1 MTTLTLTGIF
11 VVFDD
16 VNDTTSSVGTA
27 TFTVQ
32 FPNAGAVLNYTLLPG
47 TEPDDLPLVD
57 IGGTEPLSATVNGFD
72 VLNNDDI
79 ETSLGFIQTPE
90 GTHVLLAFFDP
101 VQGVDAIF
109 QIGGDPLTLPTT
121 VEGFNALDDS
131 ITNVGVAS
139 GAFAPGVN
147 IPITSLGGEITG
159 GDVNPIEGTDGDD
172 VLVGTAGDD
181 LITTGNAT
189 PNGDLVVGSAGND
202 TIDMSGNDGLNAF
215 VVLDYRGLNGPLDAT
230 IDGAANTGS
239 VDKGADGTDTLLDVR
254 QPLEAGANN
263 GGLSILGSLSGANSF
278 TVAPD
283 AGQWI
288 SVRGGAGTDSYEI
301 NGEGF
306 VRLDFAFTGAT
317 VGAQVN
323 LATGVIAD
331 DGSGNAETI
340 TGTNNIWEVRG
351 TDNADVLIGSDA
363 NESFISR
370 GGNDTIDGGDGFDR
384 LRYDRF
390 GVSGINA
397 DLAAGTVTG
406 VWDGNAFADTVSNIE
421 WLRGS
426 NGNDVIMANDSGIR
440 MEGRNGDDTLV
451 GGLGNDTF
459 VGGSGANTFV
469 FRGGFDSISD
479 FTVGVDSLVIDIA
492 GLTQADV
499 DAAMQDVLFFEGQY
513 FVTFGEAQN
522 IGFNGLNEE
531 QIQSI
536 QATLDISDPGPS
548 VINGTDGDDF
558 LEGTAGDDLIITGN
572 ATPNG
577 DFVVGSA
584 GNDTIDM
591 SGNDGVDGFVTLG
604 YNSLGSGIAVTID
617 GAANTGTVD
626 KGANGTDTLIGVE
639 QPLFAGFG
647 NGGLGVIGTA
657 GDDVFNLSPGANQ
670 WMQVRGGDGADSYEI
685 NGEGFVRLD
694 FAFTGAT
701 GGAQVNLATGVI
713 ADDGFGNAETIT
725 GTNSI
730 WEVRGTDN
738 DDLII
743 GSAADESF
751 ISRGGNDTIDG
762 GDGFDRMRYD
772 RAGVS
777 GINADLA
784 AGTVTGTWDGNAFT
798 DTVSNIE
805 WLRGSNSADTLAGD
819 TNDNRL
825 DGRGGTDTFI
835 HVGGNDTIGDF
846 DADNESLVLRIAGSS
861 FLALQAA
868 MANATDTDAGAVVDF
883 GGGNSITFAGLTA
896 AQVAGITVDT
906 GGPTE
911 GDDTLI
917 GTAGD
922 DFINGLGGDDLIEGG
937 DGADDL
943 FGGTGND
950 TLIGGTGPNGLFGGA
965 GDDSLIG
972 GIGWEDLFGGDGN
985 DTIVGDAGNDNIG
998 GGAGLDLIFAGDG
1011 DDTIFGGDD
1020 NDTIWGGLGDDQIG
1034 GGNGD
1039 DQINAGGG
1047 NDEVWG
1053 GAGNDQIDG
1062 GAGNDTLSG
1071 SNGNDSID
1079 GGDGADELW
1088 GGLGNDSLSGGEGND
1103 TIGGFDGADFLDGG
1117 AGDDELWGGAGND
1130 TMLGGDGAD
1139 QIGGD
1144 IGADSVDGGA
1154 GNDTVF
1160 AGDGNDTVL
1169 GGDGDD
1175 LIFGG
1180 AGNDRLEGG
1189 AGNDTV
1195 WGGPGAD
1202 VFVFGAGDGADVFEF
1217 FNIGAGD
1224 RIELS
1229 SDLLGG
1235 AADGAA
1241 VVTAF
1246 GSIVGGNAVLDFG
1259 GGTSI
1264 TLTGLTTLDGL
1275 DTVFDIV

>member
-47 TEPDDLPLVD
+47 TEPGDLPLVD

-121 VEGFNALDDS
+121 VAGFNALDDS

-181 LITTGNAT
+181 LI
-189 PNGDLVVGSAGND
+189 
-202 TIDMSGNDGLNAF
+202 
-215 VVLDYRGLNGPLDAT
+215 
-230 IDGAANTGS
+230 
-239 VDKGADGTDTLLDVR
+239 
-254 QPLEAGANN
+254 
-263 GGLSILGSLSGANSF
+263 
-278 TVAPD
+278 
-283 AGQWI
+283 
-288 SVRGGAGTDSYEI
+288 
-301 NGEGF
+301 
-306 VRLDFAFTGAT
+306 
-317 VGAQVN
+317 
-323 LATGVIAD
+323 
-331 DGSGNAETI
+331 
-340 TGTNNIWEVRG
+340 
-351 TDNADVLIGSDA
+351 
-363 NESFISR
+363 
-370 GGNDTIDGGDGFDR
+370 
-384 LRYDRF
+384 
-390 GVSGINA
+390 
-397 DLAAGTVTG
+397 
-406 VWDGNAFADTVSNIE
+406 
-421 WLRGS
+421 
-426 NGNDVIMANDSGIR
+426 
-440 MEGRNGDDTLV
+440 
-451 GGLGNDTF
+451 
-459 VGGSGANTFV
+459 
-469 FRGGFDSISD
+469 
-479 FTVGVDSLVIDIA
+479 
-492 GLTQADV
+492 
-499 DAAMQDVLFFEGQY
+499 
-513 FVTFGEAQN
+513 
-522 IGFNGLNEE
+522 
-531 QIQSI
+531 
-536 QATLDISDPGPS
+536 
-548 VINGTDGDDF
+548 
-558 LEGTAGDDLIITGN
+558 ITGN
-572 ATPNG
+572 AAPNG

-591 SGNDGVDGFVTLG
+591 SGNDGVDGFVTLS
-604 YNSLGSGIAVTID
+604 YDALDSGIAVTID

-626 KGANGTDTLIGVE
+626 KGANGTDTLVDVA
-639 QPLFAGFG
+639 QPLDAGFG
-647 NGGLGVIGTA
+647 DGGLSVIGTT
-657 GDDVFNLSPGANQ
+657 GDDSFTLAPDAGQ
-670 WMQVRGGDGADSYEI
+670 WMPVRGGDGADSYEI
-685 NGEGFVRLD
+685 NGAGLVRLD
-694 FAFTGAT
+694 FGFTGAT

-713 ADDGFGNAETIT
+713 ADDGFGNTETIS
-725 GTNSI
+725 GSSAV
-730 WEVRGTDN
+730 WEIRGTEN

-751 ISRGGNDTIDG
+751 ISQQGNDTIDG
-762 GDGFDRMRYD
+762 GGGFDRLRYD
-772 RAGVS
+772 RNGVD
-777 GINADLA
+777 GIDADLA
-784 AGTVTGTWDGNAFT
+784 AGTVTGLWNGNAFT
-798 DTVSNIE
+798 DTISNIE
-805 WLRGSNSADTLAGD
+805 WLRGSNGADVIAGD

-825 DGRGGTDTFI
+825 EGRGGIDTFV
-835 HVGGNDTIGDF
+835 HRGGNDTISDF

-896 AQVAGITVDT
+896 EQVAGITVDT

-1180 AGNDRLEGG
+1180 AGDDRLEGG

-1235 AADGAA
+1235 AANGAA
-1241 VVTAF
+1241 VVSTF

-1259 GGTSI
+1259 GSTSI
-1264 TLTGLTTLDGL
+1264 TLAGLTTLDGL